1 MMVTVK
7 RLIPLA
13 LAAVL
18 AVAGGSALAGCTA
31 QKDSGQVVKYKQ
43 ADRVDA
49 PEVRGELLGGGSW
62 DLAAHKGK
70 IVVINFWASWCA
82 PCRVEADDLEAVHKD
97 LPDVEFVGINTR
109 DEKDK
114 AIAFHEGRVGYP
126 SIFDPAGRL
135 ALAFSQVPP
144 NTIPATLII
153 DIRGRIAVVIRKA
166 VKQDE
171 LQRLTS
177 DIAAEGTD

>member
-7 RLIPLA
+7 RLIPLV
-13 LAAVL
+13 LAAAL
-18 AVAGGSALAGCTA
+18 ALAGCGA
-31 QKDSGQVVKYKQ
+31 QKDSGQVVKYKP
-43 ADRVDA
+43 ADRVAA
-49 PEVRGELLGGGSW
+49 PEVRGELLEGGSY

-70 IVVINFWASWCA
+70 VIVVNFWASWCA
-82 PCRVEADDLEAVHKD
+82 PCRVEADDLENTRKA
-97 LPDVEFVGINTR
+97 LTGVEFVGINVR

-114 AIAFHEGRVGYP
+114 AIAFHEGRAGYP

-153 DIRGRIAVVIRKA
+153 DGQGRIAVVIRKA
-166 VKQDE
+166 IQQEE

-177 DIAAEGTD
+177 DVVAEGAAAEGTG